1 MKQLNNCSIV
11 YYNMKKASIAVCR
24 ENIVNM
30 KKVHSA
36 KLSLP
41 DFSEIVDLTET
52 FKVLGDPTRLMI
64 VLALSKEELCVC
76 DLATLLEL
84 TVSAVSHQLRILR
97 GMKLVKFRKSGKM
110 VYYSLDDE
118 HIESIIEQAQIH
130 VRE

>member
-1 MKQLNNCSIV
+1 
-11 YYNMKKASIAVCR
+11 MKKASIAVCR